1 MEGKST
7 NELMTLDMETINKA
21 EESMPIVNTEE
32 LGLIKINN
40 NNNNNNNLNT
50 TFKHGDIVYCSFGDC
65 NYGYEWLA
73 VVYTIYKTSIQ
84 TFAISHI
91 AHVDLGECPDHG
103 FFTESNVAT
112 FVRPCTIDEINY
124 FRSILEKDGSDTA
137 KQILNLYF
145 DRNNARSGKV
155 NDFEGI
161 TQQMVSLYEKKNH
174 DYGDSFGE
182 TFRKLGPIS
191 AITRITDKYNRL
203 VSLATKGEQ
212 QVNDEKLEDTL
223 IDLANYAVM
232 TIMEIRNTN
241 KNRDSSNIV
250 CSSKFSCEG
259 FIKVGEGFREFDQ
272 NCDAPSTDNT
282 NKQAE

>member
-1 MEGKST
+1 MEGKC
-7 NELMTLDMETINKA
+7 INSYWDYDLVLKK
-21 EESMPIVNTEE
+21 VDN
-32 LGLIKINN
+32 KNN
-40 NNNNNNNLNT
+40 NMET
-50 TFKHGDIVYCSFGDC
+50 TFKHGDIVYCSWGDC
-65 NYGYEWLA
+65 NDGDEWLA
-73 VVYTIYKTSIQ
+73 VVYKVNKTPLE
-84 TFAISHI
+84 TFEISQI
-91 AHVDLGECPDHG
+91 AYLNIRGEGYYG
-103 FFTESNVAT
+103 FYTESNMAT

-124 FRSILEKDGSDTA
+124 FRSILEEDGSDTA

-155 NDFEGI
+155 KDFEGI

-232 TIMEIRNTN
+232 TIMELRAQ
-241 KNRDSSNIV
+241 S
-250 CSSKFSCEG
+250 
-259 FIKVGEGFREFDQ
+259 
-272 NCDAPSTDNT
+272 DN
-282 NKQAE
+282 

>member
-7 NELMTLDMETINKA
+7 NKLMTLDMETINKA
-21 EESMPIVNTEE
+21 EESMSVATPSE
-32 LGLIKINN
+32 LGMIKINN
-40 NNNNNNNLNT
+40 NM
-50 TFKHGDIVYCSFGDC
+50 
-65 NYGYEWLA
+65 
-73 VVYTIYKTSIQ
+73 
-84 TFAISHI
+84 
-91 AHVDLGECPDHG
+91 
-103 FFTESNVAT
+103 
-112 FVRPCTIDEINY
+112 
-124 FRSILEKDGSDTA
+124 
-137 KQILNLYF
+137 

-232 TIMEIRNTN
+232 TIMEIRKQG
-241 KNRDSSNIV
+241 KNIISENIE
-250 CSSKFSCEG
+250 KPE
-259 FIKVGEGFREFDQ
+259 
-272 NCDAPSTDNT
+272 
-282 NKQAE
+282 

>member
-7 NELMTLDMETINKA
+7 NELMTLDMETMKKA
-21 EESMPIVNTEE
+21 EESMPIANPVD
-32 LGLIKINN
+32 LGLIKI

-50 TFKHGDIVYCSFGDC
+50 TFKHGDIVYCSFWDC
-65 NYGYEWLA
+65 NDGHEWLA
-73 VVYTIYKTSIQ
+73 VVYTIYETPIHS
-84 TFAISHI
+84 FVISQI

-103 FFTESNVAT
+103 FYTESNMAT

-232 TIMEIRNTN
+232 TIMEIRNQE
-241 KNRDSSNIV
+241 KNIISDNIE
-250 CSSKFSCEG
+250 KPE
-259 FIKVGEGFREFDQ
+259 
-272 NCDAPSTDNT
+272 
-282 NKQAE
+282 

>member
-21 EESMPIVNTEE
+21 EESMSVATPSE
-32 LGLIKINN
+32 LGMIKINN
-40 NNNNNNNLNT
+40 NM
-50 TFKHGDIVYCSFGDC
+50 
-65 NYGYEWLA
+65 
-73 VVYTIYKTSIQ
+73 
-84 TFAISHI
+84 
-91 AHVDLGECPDHG
+91 DH
-103 FFTESNVAT
+103 
-112 FVRPCTIDEINY
+112 
-124 FRSILEKDGSDTA
+124 
-137 KQILNLYF
+137 
-145 DRNNARSGKV
+145 NNARSGKV

-232 TIMEIRNTN
+232 TIMELRAQ
-241 KNRDSSNIV
+241 S
-250 CSSKFSCEG
+250 
-259 FIKVGEGFREFDQ
+259 
-272 NCDAPSTDNT
+272 DN
-282 NKQAE
+282 

>member
-7 NELMTLDMETINKA
+7 NKLMTLDMETMKKA
-21 EESMPIVNTEE
+21 EESMPVATPSE
-32 LGLIKINN
+32 LGMIKINN
-40 NNNNNNNLNT
+40 NM
-50 TFKHGDIVYCSFGDC
+50 
-65 NYGYEWLA
+65 
-73 VVYTIYKTSIQ
+73 
-84 TFAISHI
+84 
-91 AHVDLGECPDHG
+91 
-103 FFTESNVAT
+103 
-112 FVRPCTIDEINY
+112 
-124 FRSILEKDGSDTA
+124 
-137 KQILNLYF
+137 

-155 NDFEGI
+155 KDFEGI

-232 TIMEIRNTN
+232 TIMELRAQ
-241 KNRDSSNIV
+241 S
-250 CSSKFSCEG
+250 
-259 FIKVGEGFREFDQ
+259 
-272 NCDAPSTDNT
+272 DN
-282 NKQAE
+282 

>member
-7 NELMTLDMETINKA
+7 NKLMTLDMETMKKA
-21 EESMPIVNTEE
+21 EESMPVATPSE
-32 LGLIKINN
+32 LGMIKINN
-40 NNNNNNNLNT
+40 NM
-50 TFKHGDIVYCSFGDC
+50 
-65 NYGYEWLA
+65 
-73 VVYTIYKTSIQ
+73 
-84 TFAISHI
+84 
-91 AHVDLGECPDHG
+91 
-103 FFTESNVAT
+103 
-112 FVRPCTIDEINY
+112 
-124 FRSILEKDGSDTA
+124 
-137 KQILNLYF
+137 

-155 NDFEGI
+155 NDFVGI

-232 TIMEIRNTN
+232 TIMEIRNQE
-241 KNRDSSNIV
+241 KNIISDNIE
-250 CSSKFSCEG
+250 KPE
-259 FIKVGEGFREFDQ
+259 
-272 NCDAPSTDNT
+272 
-282 NKQAE
+282 

>member
-7 NELMTLDMETINKA
+7 NELMTLDMETMKKA

-32 LGLIKINN
+32 LGMIKINN
-40 NNNNNNNLNT
+40 NM
-50 TFKHGDIVYCSFGDC
+50 
-65 NYGYEWLA
+65 
-73 VVYTIYKTSIQ
+73 
-84 TFAISHI
+84 
-91 AHVDLGECPDHG
+91 
-103 FFTESNVAT
+103 
-112 FVRPCTIDEINY
+112 
-124 FRSILEKDGSDTA
+124 
-137 KQILNLYF
+137 

-232 TIMEIRNTN
+232 TIMELRAQ
-241 KNRDSSNIV
+241 S
-250 CSSKFSCEG
+250 
-259 FIKVGEGFREFDQ
+259 
-272 NCDAPSTDNT
+272 DN
-282 NKQAE
+282 